1 MFLPLFFDDLVILF
15 LFFQLVLQNFPLL
28 FERMYHLCSVSKKI
42 VCFEIIQKKKIVEK
56 RKKKKEKE
64 YPKCYM

>member
-42 VCFEIIQKKKIVEK
+42 VCFEIIQKKKI
-56 RKKKKEKE
+56 
-64 YPKCYM
+64 